1 VNPNILMVY
10 PEMPP
15 TYWSLRYALPFIG
28 KKAVFPPVGLLTV
41 AALLPEYYRVRLVDM
56 NVERLKDSHIAE
68 ADLVFT
74 SSMVVQQES
83 LQEVIGRCRQWGKPV
98 VAGGP
103 HPTSLYRTM
112 EGVDHFVL
120 NEAEVTLPLFL
131 ADYEAGCAKHLY
143 MDMRRPDITRTPPPR
158 FDLIRMKKYACM
170 ALQYSRGCPHGCEF
184 CDIIELFGRVQRTKT
199 PEQVLREMDVVYRQ
213 GYRGNLFFLDD
224 NFIGN
229 RKRVKELLPELS
241 RWQRQRRYPFAFFT
255 EATLSLSRDEELME
269 LMVRAGFNMVFLGI
283 ETPDAD
289 TLRHMGKA
297 QNLRGDMVEG
307 VRRIQQRGMEV
318 SGGFILGFDT
328 DPEDIFERQGR
339 FICEA
344 GIPTAM
350 VGLLTALPNTRLHKR
365 LEAEGRIRSESTGN
379 NTHDLRL
386 NFRPAMEE
394 QTLLQGYK
402 RLLAETYSPK
412 NYFERCLRFLKN
424 LTPHGRSA
432 RRIRF
437 TELRAFILSLTRQTF
452 TSYGWQYWKF
462 LLRASLRRPRMI
474 AEIIT
479 MAIKGH
485 HFFTI
490 TRGILKVDRFKEKL
504 RTLQAS
510 WQETAQGIS
519 HDDLQ
524 RRLGELKAS
533 RDRMVADLRKEAR
546 RLNKDFRRYVEEAL
560 EAFQASLD
568 DMIHRL
574 SLQAAGD
581 TC

>member
-1 VNPNILMVY
+1 VSPNILMVY

-28 KKAVFPPVGLLTV
+28 KKAAFPPVGLLTV
-41 AALLPEYYRVRLVDM
+41 AALLPPRYRVRLIDM
-56 NVERLKDSHIAE
+56 NVERLKDAHIAE

-83 LQEVIGRCRQWGKPV
+83 LRDVISRCRRLGKPV

-103 HPTSLYRTM
+103 HPTSLHETLD
-112 EGVDHFVL
+112 GVDHFVL
-120 NEAEVTLPLFL
+120 GEAEATLPPFL
-131 ADYEAGCAKHLY
+131 SDYEAGRPKHLY
-143 MDMRRPDITRTPPPR
+143 TDEVRPDITKTPPPR

-229 RKRVKELLPELS
+229 RRRVKELLPELA

-255 EATLSLSRDEELME
+255 EATLSLSRDEELMD

-297 QNLRGDMVEG
+297 QNLRSDMLEG
-307 VRRIQQRGMEV
+307 VRRIQRWGMEV

-350 VGLLTALPNTRLHKR
+350 VGLLTALPNTRLHRR
-365 LEAEGRIRSESTGN
+365 LEAEGRIRSESSGN

-394 QTLLQGYK
+394 QVLLQGYK

-424 LTPHGRSA
+424 LKPHRRSA

-437 TELRAFILSLTRQTF
+437 TELRAFFLSLTRQSF

-462 LLRASLRRPRMI
+462 LFRASLRRPRMI
-474 AEIIT
+474 AEIVT

-490 TRGILKVDRFKEKL
+490 TRSILKVDRFREKL
-504 RTLQAS
+504 RALQAS

-519 HDDLQ
+519 REDLQ

-560 EAFQASLD
+560 ENFQTSLD
-568 DMIHRL
+568 EMIHDL
-574 SLQAAGD
+574 SLQAG
-581 TC
+581 